1 MPTTLQ
7 FRRGN
12 AAQNNSFTGAAG
24 EITFDVTNKTL
35 RVHDASTQG
44 GTRLATFA
52 EVLALQAANALDS
65 DIVKLIAEND
75 LKLLD
80 SDRALSL
87 IDSDY
92 IQARVTAGTDSS
104 ATIALID
111 AHALDSGRATA
122 LIDSAYINARSD
134 ANVDSAKVSSIITAD
149 VNATFINN
157 LTIDADTLA
166 GQNGAFYRAYG
177 NLTGKPTI
185 PAFGTDFVDSAA
197 AITLADARIANNLID
212 EDNFAS
218 NSNSRAPSQQS
229 VKAFVDA
236 YVGELIDEDNMA
248 SNSSSRPPSQ
258 QSVKAYVDT
267 EVSGLVASAPGALD
281 TLNELAAAIGD
292 DANFSTTITNSIA
305 TKATLAQAQAVDP
318 KLGTDFVDSAETL
331 KLIDANALD
340 SARATSLINASYVQA
355 RQTNYGNSNVQTLVD
370 SAYVQARVT
379 AGTDSAA
386 TLALID
392 ANALDSARGRAL
404 IQGSDLDM
412 GTNKILYAN
421 VYANINDLPNASTY
435 HGMFAHV
442 HATGYAYFSHAGAWY
457 QLIDTTSVPKLG
469 SDFIDSAEALK
480 LIDANALDSARA
492 ISLIAVP
499 KFGTDFIDSAT
510 ANTLAD
516 ARIAN
521 NIIDEDNFSTNSATR
536 APSQQSVKA
545 YVDANGGS
553 SLTVQEEGSSLST
566 AATTLNFVGSN
577 VTATGSGATKT
588 ITITGSGGIALSDLS
603 GNKGLTYNS
612 GTGVFDVDSA
622 NIKSFTVQHLGTD
635 FVDSAEA
642 LKLIDA
648 NALDSGRATSLID
661 SDYIQLRQSS
671 GGGNSV
677 SNGSNDRILTSTGGN
692 GINAE
697 ANFQFDGTNLFIPAE
712 IRHIG
717 DPDTKIGFT
726 TDTITYSAG
735 GVSTQVINASGTT
748 ITGNI
753 AVTGTVDGR
762 DVATDGTKLDGIASN
777 ATATVLGTDF
787 VDSAE
792 TLTLINAN
800 ALDSARALL
809 VAETEFSVTTANG
822 GAYKF
827 TGDGFPSQSGDNPT
841 LYFARGKRYVIH
853 NASYGAHP
861 LYIKTTPGTG
871 TGNQYASGTAGQGT
885 AKVTFDV
892 PMDAPTLLHYQC
904 SAHSA
909 MRGSIVILSDASAV
923 DSAQVTG
930 IVDSDYVN
938 IRSLK
943 GLSVTTASASGGGT
957 LAYNNVTGVFTF
969 APSTNSGGGG
979 GGSGLDSALTTQ
991 LIDSAYVQIRQSAG
1005 GSSLTVQD
1013 EGSALSTA
1021 ATTLNFVG
1029 SGVVASGTGATKT
1042 ITIAGGSG
1050 GSGSAAELTKHT
1062 YFATSGQTQF
1072 SGADEGGTSL
1082 SFDAGTINVYHNG
1095 IQIRAVDDYIESAG
1109 TNRITFT
1116 QAVDSDDIIVIDKF
1130 ATPNAGAAGL
1140 SSFEY
1145 FATSGQTQFSG
1156 TDEDGE
1162 SLSFGANQI
1171 QVHQNGVLL
1180 KHTNDYIE
1188 SAGTNRITLASAAD
1202 SDDIVTVSVFSGSGS
1217 SGGGGTSWQSLKTAN
1232 YTATAGQG
1240 VLTNTTGGAFTVS
1253 LPSSPSA
1260 GDEVKIVD
1268 AYGVAGTNNVT
1279 IARNSSKILGA
1290 DSDFILDIN
1299 RAAVSLVYVD
1309 ATQGWIV
1316 TEK

>member
-12 AAQNNSFTGAAG
+12 AAQNNTFTGAAG

-35 RVHDASTQG
+35 RVHDASTSG

-52 EVLALQAANALDS
+52 EVQALQAANALDS

-80 SDRALSL
+80 SGRALGL

-104 ATIALID
+104 ATIALIN

-149 VNATFINN
+149 VDATFINN

-267 EVSGLVASAPGALD
+267 EVSGIVDAAPGALN
-281 TLNELAAAIGD
+281 TLNELAAALGD
-292 DANFSTTITNSIA
+292 DANFSTTVTNSIA

-340 SARATSLINASYVQA
+340 SARATSLINASYIQA
-355 RQTNYGNSNVQTLVD
+355 RQTNFGNSNVQTLVD

-392 ANALDSARGRAL
+392 ANALDSGRG
-404 IQGSDLDM
+404 
-412 GTNKILYAN
+412 
-421 VYANINDLPNASTY
+421 NA
-435 HGMFAHV
+435 
-442 HATGYAYFSHAGAWY
+442 
-457 QLIDTTSVPKLG
+457 
-469 SDFIDSAEALK
+469 
-480 LIDANALDSARA
+480 LIDARVNATFINNLTIDADTLGGQNGAYYRAYSNLTGTPTIPSLGNNFVDSA
-492 ISLIAVP
+492 
-499 KFGTDFIDSAT
+499 AT
-510 ANTLAD
+510 IILAD

-545 YVDANGGS
+545 YVDANAGS

-612 GTGVFDVDSA
+612 GTGAFDVDSA

-642 LKLIDA
+642 RKLLSGGTGITYNSSTGAITTTDADIVHDNLSGFVANEHIDHSGVTITAGAGLTGGGTIASTRTLDVVGGKGIIA
-648 NALDSGRATSLID
+648 NANDIQID
-661 SDYIQLRQSS
+661 SANI
-671 GGGNSV
+671 V
-677 SNGSNDRILTSTGGN
+677 SI
-692 GINAE
+692 
-697 ANFQFDGTNLFIPAE
+697 
-712 IRHIG
+712 
-717 DPDTKIGFT
+717 
-726 TDTITYSAG
+726 
-735 GVSTQVINASGTT
+735 
-748 ITGNI
+748 
-753 AVTGTVDGR
+753 VD
-762 DVATDGTKLDGIASN
+762 
-777 ATATVLGTDF
+777 
-787 VDSAE
+787 
-792 TLTLINAN
+792 AN

-822 GAYKF
+822 GVYKF

-841 LYFARGKRYVIH
+841 LYFTRGKRYVIH
-853 NASYGAHP
+853 NSSHGSHP

-885 AKVTFDV
+885 VKVTFDV

-1029 SGVVASGTGATKT
+1029 AGVVASGTGATKT

-1050 GSGSAAELTKHT
+1050 GSGSGSAAELTKHT
-1062 YFATSGQTQF
+1062 YFATAGQTQF
-1072 SGADEGGTSL
+1072 SGGDEGGTSL